1 VCVGHLVRV
10 VVAHQEGRRRRK
22 YAYPM
27 TVANSKGVGPTVQIG
42 ASAKVIKA
50 EHAQRLIDEA
60 S

>member
-1 VCVGHLVRV
+1 
-10 VVAHQEGRRRRK
+10 
-22 YAYPM
+22 M